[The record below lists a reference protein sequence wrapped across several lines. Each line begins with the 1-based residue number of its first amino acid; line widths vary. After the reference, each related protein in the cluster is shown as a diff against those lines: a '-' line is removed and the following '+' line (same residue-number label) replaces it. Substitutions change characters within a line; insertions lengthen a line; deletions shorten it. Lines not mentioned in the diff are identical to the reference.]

1 MLYDLRFALRLL
13 TKNLGTTLA
22 AVVALGFGIGLSTAI
37 FNAYSAIL
45 LRPLPHIRD
54 EDRLVFL
61 NSVSANQPDNF
72 YNLSMPDFLDLRTR
86 AKTIEGLTTAQD
98 KTVIFGAR
106 GSGAPE
112 RALGADVSV
121 EGFAMLGVPAL
132 RGRLF
137 TPADAAPDAPP
148 VALLS
153 YALWQRRY
161 GGRDDVLGRVETL
174 NGTPTTIIGV
184 LPAGFG
190 FPENGELWLPMRTQ
204 YLEQKER
211 ASHSWNG
218 WARLRDGVSL
228 DEARAEIAGIA
239 AALQKEYPVTNA
251 NKNFA
256 VRLVRDE
263 ATDDSKVFITLM
275 LGGAISVLL
284 IACANVAN
292 LLLAHATR
300 RTHELAIRVSVGATR
315 LRLARQMLTECV
327 LLGLLGGGFGLLV
340 ASWANGLILA
350 AIPDVVIPF
359 WVQLGFDWRIFVFA
373 ASAALLSSL
382 LFGLFPAL
390 QASRHTALDLKE
402 GSRSATGSRRSRAMR
417 HALVITQIA
426 LSAVLLISTGLF
438 VRSFM
443 KMHAQP
449 LGFEPAGVLTF
460 RVGLPQSQF
469 TSEET
474 RRFFEQLSP
483 RLHETPGVIAAGA
496 ISHLP
501 GNDGSNN
508 AFVIEGQPEPAT
520 IADAPFT
527 NDRIASPGYF
537 SALRIPL
544 LRGRLLNASDTRQ
557 APLVCVIDQQFAR
570 RWFGDRDPLGARIR
584 FGLANSPKAVWLT
597 IVGIVGDV
605 PQKLNNPNDRGS
617 VYRALEQNDIN
628 FVNYAVRVQGDPATF
643 GPRLQK
649 AVLSVRPDIPIY
661 NVLTLERVQANAY
674 WNQRFMVQ
682 VFSAFGLGALFLAS
696 LGVYSVMTYSVAQRT
711 PEIGVRM
718 ALGASETDVFRLVG
732 RQGFVLVCIGLA
744 IGLASALLVSRLL
757 ASLLFQ
763 ISPTDPPTY
772 FALTGVLATVGLVAC
787 WLPARR
793 ATRVDPLTALRS
805 E

>member
-13 TKNLGTTLA
+13 TKNPGTTLA
-22 AVVALGFGIGLSTAI
+22 AIVALGFGIGLATAI

-54 EDRLVFL
+54 EDRLVFI
-61 NSVSANQPDNF
+61 NSVSANQPDSF
-72 YNLSMPDFLDLRTR
+72 YSLSMPDFLDLRTR

-98 KTVIFGAR
+98 KTVIFGGR
-106 GSGAPE
+106 GPGAPE
-112 RALGADVSV
+112 RVLGSDVSV
-121 EGFAMLGVPAL
+121 EGFPMLGVSPV

-137 TPADAAPDAPP
+137 ASGDAAPNAPP

-153 YALWQRRY
+153 YPLWQRRY
-161 GGRDDVLGRVETL
+161 GGRDDVIGRVETL

-190 FPENGELWLPMRTQ
+190 FPENCELWMPMRAQ

-211 ASHSWNG
+211 SSHSWNG

-251 NKNFA
+251 NKSFA

-300 RTHELAIRVSVGATR
+300 RTHEIAIRVSVGATR
-315 LRLARQMLTECV
+315 LRLARQMLTECM

-350 AIPDVVIPF
+350 AIPEVNIPF
-359 WVQLGFDWRIFVFA
+359 WVQLGFDWRIFAFA
-373 ASAALLSSL
+373 ASAALFSSL
-382 LFGLFPAL
+382 LCGLFPAL
-390 QASRHTALDLKE
+390 QASRHTSLDLKE
-402 GSRSATGSRRSRAMR
+402 GGRAATGSRRTRAMR
-417 HALVITQIA
+417 HALVVTQIA
-426 LSAVLLISTGLF
+426 LSAVLLITTGLF

-469 TSEET
+469 NTDET

-483 RLHETPGVIAAGA
+483 RLNEVPGVIAAGA

-508 AFVIEGQPEPAT
+508 AFVIEGQAEPAT

-527 NDRIASPGYF
+527 NDRIASLGYF

-544 LRGRLLNASDTRQ
+544 LRGRLFTAGDTRE
-557 APLVCVIDQQFAR
+557 APPVCVVDQQFAR
-570 RWFGDRDPLGARIR
+570 RWFGERDSLGARIR
-584 FGLANSPKAVWLT
+584 FGLAGSPKAVWLT
-597 IVGIVGDV
+597 IVGVVGDV

-617 VYRALEQNDIN
+617 VYRVLEQNDIN
-628 FVNYAVRVQGDPATF
+628 FVNYAVRVQGDPTAF
-643 GPRLQK
+643 GPTLQK
-649 AVLSVRPDIPIY
+649 AVLAVRPDIPIY
-661 NVLTLERVQANAY
+661 NVLTLERVQQNAY

-696 LGVYSVMTYSVAQRT
+696 LGVYSVMTYSVAMRT

-718 ALGASETDVFRLVG
+718 ALGASETDVLRLVG
-732 RQGFVLVCIGLA
+732 RQGIVLVCIGLG

-772 FALTGVLATVGLVAC
+772 FALTIVLAIVGLVAC

-793 ATRVDPLTALRS
+793 ATRVDPLIALRA

>member
-1 MLYDLRFALRLL
+1 MLHDIRFALRLL
-13 TKNLGTTLA
+13 TKNPGTTLA
-22 AVVALGFGIGLSTAI
+22 AIAALGFGIGLSTAI
-37 FNAYSAIL
+37 FNAYSAVL

-61 NSVSANQPDNF
+61 NSVSANQPNSF

-98 KTVIFGAR
+98 KTVIFGGR
-106 GSGAPE
+106 SSGAPE
-112 RALGADVSV
+112 RVLGSDVSA
-121 EGFAMLGVPAL
+121 EGFTMLGVPAW

-137 TPADAAPDAPP
+137 APADAAPNAPP

-161 GGRDDVLGRVETL
+161 GGRDDVIGRVETL
-174 NGTPTTIIGV
+174 NGTPTTIVGV

-190 FPENGELWLPMRTQ
+190 FPENSELWTPMRTQ
-204 YLEQKER
+204 FLEQKER

-239 AALQKEYPVTNA
+239 AALQQEYPVTNA
-251 NKNFA
+251 NKSFA

-263 ATDDSKVFITLM
+263 ATDDSRVFLTLM

-315 LRLARQMLTECV
+315 LRLARQMFTECV

-350 AIPDVVIPF
+350 AIPEVHIPF
-359 WVQLGFDWRIFVFA
+359 WVQLGFDWRIFTFA
-373 ASAALLSSL
+373 ASAAILSSL

-402 GSRSATGSRRSRAMR
+402 GSRASTGSRRTRAMR
-417 HALVITQIA
+417 HALVVTQIA
-426 LSAVLLISTGLF
+426 LSAVLLITTGLF

-443 KMHAQP
+443 KMHAQS

-460 RVGLPQSQF
+460 RVGMPQSQF
-469 TSEET
+469 STAET
-474 RRFFEQLSP
+474 RRFFEQVTP
-483 RLHETPGVIAAGA
+483 RLNEVPGVIAAGA

-501 GNDGSNN
+501 GNDGSNS
-508 AFVIEGQPEPAT
+508 AFVIEGQTEPAT

-527 NDRIASPGYF
+527 NDRIASLGYF

-544 LRGRLLNASDTRQ
+544 LRGRLFNAGDTRE
-557 APLVCVIDQQFAR
+557 APPVCLVDQQFAR
-570 RWFGDRDPLGARIR
+570 RWFGERDPIGARIR
-584 FGLANSPKAVWLT
+584 FGLAGSPKAVWLT
-597 IVGIVGDV
+597 IVGVVGDV

-617 VYRALEQNDIN
+617 VYRVLEQNDIN

-643 GPRLQK
+643 GPAVQK
-649 AVLSVRPDIPIY
+649 AVLDVRPDIPIY
-661 NVLTLERVQANAY
+661 NVLTLERVQENAY

-696 LGVYSVMTYSVAQRT
+696 LGVYSVMTYSVAMRT

-718 ALGASETDVFRLVG
+718 ALGASETDVLRLVG
-732 RQGFVLVCIGLA
+732 RQGIVLVCIGLG

-772 FALTGVLATVGLVAC
+772 FALTGVLALVGLVAC

-793 ATRVDPLTALRS
+793 ATRVDPLVALRS